1 MAEQTPRRIKI
12 ACPGC
17 GQKLDVSEMPSFSRV
32 NCPACSFELIVPKWF
47 NNYLLEA
54 PEGKGGM
61 ATVYR
66 ALDIALDR
74 EVAIKV
80 FDPELAAK
88 GVSPDLFL
96 HEARIAATIN
106 HPAVVPIYSCGECDG
121 SAYIVMQYM
130 GGGTLESRLRK
141 AKGRLPVMDSRR
153 KSSCMDG

>member
-1 MAEQTPRRIKI
+1 MAAGMRKIKI

-17 GQKLDVSEMPSFSRV
+17 GQKLDVTEMPPFSHV
-32 NCPACSFELIVPKWF
+32 NCPSCSFELIVPKWF
-47 NNYLLEA
+47 SNYLLEA
-54 PEGKGGM
+54 PEGAGGM
-61 ATVYR
+61 AVVYR
-66 ALDIALDR
+66 ALDLALDR
-74 EVAIKV
+74 EVAIKI
-80 FDPELAAK
+80 FDPGLTAR

-141 AKGRLPVMDSRR
+141 AKAGSARR
-153 KSSCMDG
+153 KDACP

>member
-17 GQKLDVSEMPSFSRV
+17 GQKLDVSELTAFSRV

-80 FDPELAAK
+80 FDPELASK

-106 HPAVVPIYSCGECDG
+106 HPAVVPI
-121 SAYIVMQYM
+121 
-130 GGGTLESRLRK
+130 
-141 AKGRLPVMDSRR
+141 
-153 KSSCMDG
+153 